1 MVQSL
6 EKYLLKMKN
15 NENITIIRTRKY
27 KDINLYLRFSIYASP
42 KQRACA
48 FVLSRMMCE
57 TSTVHN
63 TKESMQ
69 RVKDMLY
76 GMSVSASCK
85 TRADVFSYNVHYSFI
100 HPKFVNEPL
109 DGYLS
114 FIDETLNHTLIN
126 AKLLNEAK
134 RSIVSTLKRESD
146 KPHFFA
152 KERVVEIVGE
162 DYPSFRNLNLSK
174 VLIDDIKSLKV
185 SDIKEFYKYLLES
198 AQLHLYLSGD
208 LDDEMI
214 DRLTDFDFEN
224 RQSVKTTYFEKK
236 YAPKKDITDKK
247 KISQSSLAKVY
258 QTPFDKKHSDF
269 YAWKLGNY
277 FLGVAPCSLLFEEVR
292 EKRSLCYSIS
302 AIEYTYYG
310 LVKIQTS
317 IDASKKDTVL
327 EQIDIQIKRII
338 DQDYDVNKLNMA
350 KALFINMLEG
360 IDDDEDGLIDYNYES
375 VLSDFNADV
384 EEYKRKIMEVS
395 QDDLTRVFKEYK
407 PYFTYMLEGVNND

>member
-1 MVQSL
+1 
-6 EKYLLKMKN
+6 MKN
-15 NENITIIRTRKY
+15 NDKITVIRTRKY
-27 KDINLYLRFSIYASP
+27 KDINLYLRFSIYANP
-42 KQRACA
+42 KRRACA

-76 GMSVSASCK
+76 GMSVVASCK

-114 FIDETLNHTLIN
+114 FIDETLYHTLIN
-126 AKLLNEAK
+126 VKLLNEAK
-134 RSIVSTLKRESD
+134 RSIISTLKREGD
-146 KPHFFA
+146 KPNFFA
-152 KERVVEIVGE
+152 KERVVEIVSE
-162 DYPSFRNLNLSK
+162 DYPSFGNLNLSK
-174 VLIDDIKSLKV
+174 ILIDDIRSLKV
-185 SDIKEFYKYLLES
+185 SDIKEFYKYLLEN

-214 DRLTDFDFEN
+214 DRLTCFDFDN
-224 RQSVKTTYFEKK
+224 RQTVSTTYFDKK
-236 YAPKKDITDKK
+236 YVPKKDITDKK
-247 KISQSSLAKVY
+247 KISQSSLVKVY
-258 QTPFDKKHSDF
+258 QTSFDKKHPDF

-317 IDASKKDTVL
+317 IDASNRDTVL
-327 EQIDIQIKRII
+327 EQIDIQINRII
-338 DQDYDVNKLNMA
+338 NHDYDVEKLNMA
-350 KALFINMLEG
+350 KALFVNMLES
-360 IDDDEDGLIDYNYES
+360 IDDDEDGLIDYHYES
-375 VLSDFNADV
+375 VLSGFSTDV
-384 EEYKRKIMEVS
+384 EEYKKRIMEVS
-395 QDDLTRVFKEYK
+395 CDDLSRVFKEYK